1 MGGFLDWFCGIG
13 GIVAFAV
20 KFAMFGGVFRCGF
33 RLWVVWFW
41 FWGCLGFGCWCVRD
55 GGCGVY
61 GSWLWVT
68 PYLVLELCGLPF
80 DVGCFL
86 LYFAMCFV
94 SVVRCCTSSLL
105 GLLCLHEVVF
115 YGSINSVVV

>member
-1 MGGFLDWFCGIG
+1 MELVVLLHLLLSLLCLAVFFDVILGCGWFSFGFG
-13 GIVAFAV
+13 
-20 KFAMFGGVFRCGF
+20 
-33 RLWVVWFW
+33 VVWV
-41 FWGCLGFGCWCVRD
+41 LGVGAFGMVV
-55 GGCGVY
+55 GGVY

-68 PYLVLELCGLPF
+68 PYWVLELCGLPF
-80 DVGCFL
+80 AVGCFL